1 MNFPQNAKYP
11 EMLNPYQILKLQPN
25 FCNLQLAK
33 NAFKIKME
41 GNENPSI
48 RLAYDMLVN
57 PDNYIEFV
65 RKSYFEKN
73 CIPLL
78 VTAFGDIVVWEKNE
92 YLSLLTYRNF
102 DCLEYGCEFLF
113 NDLSDNEYVERHFKN
128 RNFYK
133 ALEKLDIPSYDECF
147 GYVPLLSLGGSEKP
161 ENLQNV
167 KLREHLELMYQMQ
180 GCI

>member
-1 MNFPQNAKYP
+1 MN
-11 EMLNPYQILKLQPN
+11 I
-25 FCNLQLAK
+25 
-33 NAFKIKME
+33 
-41 GNENPSI
+41 
-48 RLAYDMLVN
+48 
-57 PDNYIEFV
+57 
-65 RKSYFEKN
+65 
-73 CIPLL
+73 
-78 VTAFGDIVVWEKNE
+78 
-92 YLSLLTYRNF
+92 LSLLTYRYRNF